1 MKGQAKYGEFPWVMH
16 ILEKVYTE
24 VSYEFSYVCVG
35 SLVAPNVV
43 LIAAH
48 DVVKLNE
55 TDLLVRAGEWDMRIE
70 TEPEPHVERSVK
82 SIIIHDN
89 YDDSSKQFDIAL
101 LILNSSFV
109 LGPLI
114 STISLPS
121 ADMNFDYS
129 HCIVAGWG
137 KRQISDE
144 DHSAILKKLDAS
156 VVQRE
161 TCQNQLQEFLNL
173 SYFELHSSFIC
184 AAGDV
189 ENPCDGD
196 AGAPLMCPVVGSP
209 NHYELAGV
217 LSSTSECNTRNA
229 PAVYINVPMVLSW
242 ISTNLN

>member
-1 MKGQAKYGEFPWVMH
+1 MH
-16 ILEKVYTE
+16 ILEKIYNE

-35 SLVAPNVV
+35 SLVAPNLV

-48 DVVKLNE
+48 DVEELNE
-55 TDLLVRAGEWDMRIE
+55 TDLLVRAGEWNMQIGS
-70 TEPEPHVERSVK
+70 EPEPHVERNVK
-82 SIIIHDN
+82 TIVIHDN
-89 YDDSSKQFDIAL
+89 YDNSSKQFDIAL
-101 LILNSSFV
+101 LILNRSFE

-114 STISLPS
+114 STINLPS

-129 HCIVAGWG
+129 RCIVAGWG
-137 KRQISDE
+137 KRRQTDE
-144 DHSAILKKLDAS
+144 DSSAILKKLDVS

-196 AGAPLMCPVVGSP
+196 AGAPLMCPVVGSS
-209 NHYELAGV
+209 NHYELMGV
-217 LSSTSECNTRNA
+217 LSSTSECSTRNA
-229 PAVYINVPMVLSW
+229 PAVYINVPMVQSW
-242 ISTNLN
+242 ITTNLIKANFR